1 MMWRREW
8 KRKREGYMRRK
19 KLNQNSE
26 RKRKKCT
33 MSTNI
38 MWKRM
43 KKTDTKVE
51 RAGRENMKQKLTG
64 TRAKC
69 IALFF
74 SCTDISYK

>member
-1 MMWRREW
+1 MMWRREK
-8 KRKREGYMRRK
+8 KRKREGYMRRTT
-19 KLNQNSE
+19 LNQNSE

-51 RAGRENMKQKLTG
+51 RAGRENTKQKLTG
-64 TRAKC
+64 TTSNR
-69 IALFF
+69 L
-74 SCTDISYK
+74 S